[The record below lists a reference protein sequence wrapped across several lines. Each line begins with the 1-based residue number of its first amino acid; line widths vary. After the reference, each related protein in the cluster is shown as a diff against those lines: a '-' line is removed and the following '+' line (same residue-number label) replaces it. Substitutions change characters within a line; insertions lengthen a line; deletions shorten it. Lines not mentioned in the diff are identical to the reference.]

1 MPNESGGN
9 SDGVD
14 DFLLE
19 MVSFL
24 RLERNISR
32 VIKVGED
39 SFRPMLKKGP
49 VRYE

>member
-9 SDGVD
+9 SDGAD

-32 VIKVGED
+32 VIKAGED
-39 SFRPMLKKGP
+39 SFRSYAEK
-49 VRYE
+49 RTSAI